1 MIKVSVFYPAGPNTK
16 FDMKYYVERH
26 MPMVQ
31 RLVGSSLKGMMF
43 EQGVSG
49 LQPGSPATYTAMG
62 HLLFDSVEAFQS
74 NFGPHTAAIVGDI
87 PNYTNT
93 QPIIQISEVKL

>member
-16 FDMKYYVERH
+16 FDMTYYLERH

-31 RLVGSSLKGMMF
+31 RLVGLSLKGMMV

-49 LQPGSPATYTAMG
+49 MKPDSPATYAAMG
-62 HLLFDSVEAFQS
+62 HLLFDSLEAFQS
-74 NFGPHTAAIVGDI
+74 SFGPHTATIVGDV

-93 QPIIQISEVKL
+93 QPTIQISEVKL

>member
-31 RLVGSSLKGMMF
+31 RLVGSSLKGMMV

-49 LQPGSPATYTAMG
+49 LQPGSPATYAAMG